1 MRERHK
7 TGTRGISYRLVDESR
22 PNGDRRYIVHYAA
35 GDGRWHSETLPEG
48 NSLSDAKDRLAS
60 LRVRKAR
67 GDRLVK
73 TKMTVAELLDNW
85 LETRRHSLKA
95 STLETY
101 EWGIGCLK
109 EHMGHRKIQELS
121 AADVADLRSRL
132 RNAGHKTWTIKKIET
147 PLSGAVRLAMREEW
161 IVSNPFDR
169 MLPHERLKPDQREM
183 RCLPR
188 ESIPKLIESASST
201 RWKTLFAVLT
211 FTGLRISE
219 ALSLEWTDVDLVN
232 SGIVVRKS
240 KTKAGERS
248 VMLIPAIRN
257 ALAALKLQQ
266 TPGHQFI
273 FSNATGAPVSR
284 REALRALNAAEK
296 RAGLPRYTLHELR
309 HTFASILIA
318 QGELPTF
325 VASQMGHADP
335 GVTMKTYAHLFEKEE
350 SMQRATDRLQAAFG
364 GVL

>member
-7 TGTRGISYRLVDESR
+7 TGTRGISYRLVDETR
-22 PNGDRRYIVHYAA
+22 PEGSRRYIVHYAA
-35 GDGRWHSETLPEG
+35 GDGKWHSVTLPEG
-48 NSLSDAKDRLAS
+48 HTLSDAKDHLAS

-73 TKMTVAELLDNW
+73 TKMTVAELLDHW
-85 LETRRHSLKA
+85 LETRQHSLKA
-95 STLETY
+95 TTLESY
-101 EWGIGCLK
+101 EWGIRCIK
-109 EHMGHRKIQELS
+109 DHMGPRKIQELS

-132 RNAGHKTWTIKKIET
+132 QNAGHKTWTIKKIET

-183 RCLPR
+183 RCLKRGEIPR
-188 ESIPKLIESASST
+188 LLGAASST
-201 RWKTLFAVLT
+201 RWKTLFSLLV

-219 ALSLEWTDVDLVN
+219 ALNLLWSDFDFEKNAIT
-232 SGIVVRKS
+232 VRES

-248 VMLIPAIRN
+248 VMLIPALSGQLR
-257 ALAALKLQQ
+257 AWRLEQA
-266 TPGHQFI
+266 PGHQFV

-284 REALRALNAAEK
+284 REALRALNATEK
-296 RAGLPRYTLHELR
+296 RAELPKYTLHELR
-309 HTFASILIA
+309 HTFASVLIA

-350 SMQRATDRLQAAFG
+350 SVQRATDRLQEAFG